1 MEEVEQGFTRLQKC
15 ENVWKYEVIHKDKQL
30 KNITVL
36 FRGTPDHI
44 LSRLIYGV
52 LLVND
57 KVISTLT
64 NVDEDDPRV
73 MAFDIEVPNPKG
85 LDLQVVLSFKP
96 HDYDEKMIR
105 ILADVCDAEDRPV
118 KTAYGS
124 IDKCE
129 VKGDLWDQNW
139 APKKFDLDDE
149 IEIFTETAAKR
160 IKLDFETRQVE
171 MVLGIHRATLAN
183 RLDELVAWKAHRKA
197 IDDRLA
203 EL

>member
-1 MEEVEQGFTRLQKC
+1 MEKC
-15 ENVWKYEVIHKDKQL
+15 GNIWKYYVDHKDKQL

-73 MAFDIEVPNPKG
+73 MAFDLVIPNSTG
-85 LDLQVVLSFKP
+85 LDIKILLCFKP

-105 ILADVCDAEDRPV
+105 ILADVCEAEDKPV
-118 KTAYGS
+118 KTDYGS
-124 IDKCE
+124 IEKSE
-129 VKGDLWDQNW
+129 VKGDAWDKNW
-139 APKKFDLDDE
+139 VPRKFDLDE
-149 IEIFTETAAKR
+149 EVEVFTETAAKR

-171 MVLGIHRATLAN
+171 MVLGISRPSLSN

-203 EL
+203 QLN